1 MSLLP
6 IEITA
11 AEDPRIAAFLS
22 IRERDL
28 TGRQG
33 RFIAEGTVVLR
44 MLAAAH
50 GRGRFHAEA
59 ILILRSRLAGVAE
72 ILACFPDDVP
82 VYVADAVVFNAIA
95 GFDMHRGVLAIGRRA
110 DASGLAELI
119 ATAPPL
125 VLAACGLSNH
135 DNMGALFRN
144 AAAFGAG
151 AVVMD
156 RTSCDPTYRKSSR
169 VSVGAVLTVPFA
181 REGSIETVIR
191 AHCSGLCA
199 LGAFSA
205 RARAAGR
212 HFAGAPHGAAC
223 RYGGRGPARYGSGGD
238 RHGPHRPGPR
248 PRQPQR
254 RHRRRHRLASH
265 RHGQSFDRLGP

>member
-1 MSLLP
+1 MTFNP
-6 IEITA
+6 IDIA
-11 AEDPRIAAFLS
+11 DADDPRIAAFRS
-22 IRERDL
+22 IRERDM
-28 TGRQG
+28 TGREG

-50 GRGRFHAEA
+50 AQARGFHAEA

-72 ILACFPDDVP
+72 ILACFPSEVP
-82 VYVADAVVFNAIA
+82 VYVAEPAVFNAIT

-110 DASGLAELI
+110 EAPGLKDLL

-156 RTSCDPTYRKSSR
+156 RTACDPTYRKSIR

-181 REGSIETVIR
+181 REGSIETVIG
-191 AHCSGLCA
+191 ALIAEGYALWGLSPRGRVA
-199 LGAFSA
+199 LDAIPPAPRTALLVGTEGEGLPDAIMAAIDTA
-205 RARAAGR
+205 RIAQAPGLDSLNVATAA
-212 HFAGAPHGAAC
+212 AIAL
-223 RYGGRGPARYGSGGD
+223 
-238 RHGPHRPGPR
+238 HRIATVNG
-248 PRQPQR
+248 
-254 RHRRRHRLASH
+254 LV
-265 RHGQSFDRLGP
+265 G